1 MRMPS
6 VRGYWLDHLRHPFR
20 GGTEQ
25 AFMSGMSVRKTSVKH
40 GRPARTEMR
49 FGPAGWMYKDWE
61 GIVYPKPKPP
71 HFDQL
76 AYLASFFDTIEINS
90 SFYGPPVPKT
100 SRRWVQRVSANEDF
114 RFTAKLWK
122 RFTHE
127 RGKAW
132 TRSEVAKVRAGF
144 DVLMESGKLGAVLLQ
159 FPWSFKR
166 TEENGEWLGDVTR
179 TFSLYP
185 LVLEVRHSSWLTPD
199 FFRMLVEEGL
209 GFVNIDQ
216 PLFSNSIGPT
226 AHATSRVGYIRV
238 HGRNY
243 NDWFRKKA
251 PVEQRYNYLYRA
263 DQLEPWVERAREVA
277 ADPTT
282 REVYVVT
289 NNHYKG
295 KAVANALMMKSMMG
309 GGTVP
314 APLAVYEAY
323 QDSLEGYAEPQPEG
337 ELNTGSL
344 SLLTAGH

>member
-6 VRGYWLDHLRHPFR
+6 VRGYWPDHLRHPFR
-20 GGTEQ
+20 RGTEQ
-25 AFMSGMSVRKTSVKH
+25 AFISGMSARRSSGKRGGS
-40 GRPARTEMR
+40 RPTEVR

-76 AYLASFFDTIEINS
+76 AYIADFFDTVEINS
-90 SFYGPPVPKT
+90 SFYGPPVAKT
-100 SRRWVQRVSANEDF
+100 SRRWVERVGANRNF

-132 TRSEVAKVRAGF
+132 TRSEVSKVRAGF

-166 TEENGEWLGDVTR
+166 TEPNEEWLGDVTR
-179 TFSLYP
+179 TFKAYP
-185 LVLEVRHSSWLTPD
+185 LVLEVRHSSWLTPN
-199 FFRMLVEEGL
+199 FLQMLVEEGV

-251 PVEQRYNYLYRA
+251 PVDQRYNYLYRA
-263 DQLEPWVERAREVA
+263 DQLEPWVDRTREVA
-277 ADPTT
+277 ADPATG
-282 REVYVVT
+282 EVYVVT

-295 KAVANALMMKSMMG
+295 KAVANALMMKSMVG
-309 GGTVP
+309 GGVVP
-314 APLAVYEAY
+314 APTGVYKTY
-323 QDSLEGYAEPQPEG
+323 QSSLEGYVDPAPEG
-337 ELNTGSL
+337 S
-344 SLLTAGH
+344 

>member
-6 VRGYWLDHLRHPFR
+6 VSGYWLDHLRHPFR

-25 AFMSGMSVRKTSVKH
+25 AFVSTMSERRASGKR
-40 GRPARTEMR
+40 GRSRPTEVR

-71 HFDQL
+71 QFDQL
-76 AYLASFFDTIEINS
+76 AYIADFFDTVEINS
-90 SFYGPPVPKT
+90 SFYGPPVAKT
-100 SRRWVQRVSANEDF
+100 TRGWVQRVSANEDF

-144 DVLMESGKLGAVLLQ
+144 DVLMESGKLGAVLIQ

-166 TEENGEWLGDVTR
+166 TEPNQEWLGDVTR
-179 TFSLYP
+179 AFSVYP

-199 FFRMLVEEGL
+199 FLRMLVEEGI

-263 DQLEPWVERAREVA
+263 DQLEPWVERAQEVA
-277 ADPTT
+277 VDPAT

-295 KAVANALMMKSMMG
+295 KSVANALMMKSMMA
-309 GGTVP
+309 GGTVSAP
-314 APLAVYEAY
+314 AEVYEAY
-323 QDSLEGYAEPQPEG
+323 RDTLEGYSEPELEG
-337 ELNTGSL
+337 KLNTGSA
-344 SLLTAGH
+344 SLLTARH

>member
-1 MRMPS
+1 
-6 VRGYWLDHLRHPFR
+6 
-20 GGTEQ
+20 
-25 AFMSGMSVRKTSVKH
+25 
-40 GRPARTEMR
+40 
-49 FGPAGWMYKDWE
+49 MYKDWE

-76 AYLASFFDTIEINS
+76 AYIADFFDTVEINS
-90 SFYGPPVPKT
+90 SFYGPPAPKT
-100 SRRWVQRVSANEDF
+100 SRQWVQRVSANEDF

-127 RGKAW
+127 RAKAW
-132 TRSEVAKVRAGF
+132 TRSEVAKVRSGF

-166 TEENGEWLGDVTR
+166 TEPNQEWLGDVTR
-179 TFSLYP
+179 TFSPYP

-199 FFRMLVEEGL
+199 FLPMLAEEGI

-216 PLFSNSIGPT
+216 PLFSKSIGPT

-243 NDWFRKKA
+243 KDWFRKKA
-251 PVEQRYNYLYRA
+251 PVEQRYNYLYRP
-263 DQLEPWVERAREVA
+263 DQLEPWVERTKEVA
-277 ADPTT
+277 ADPAT

-309 GGTVP
+309 GETVT
-314 APLAVYEAY
+314 APPGVYEAY
-323 QDSLEGYAEPQPEG
+323 RESLEDYTEPAPKA
-337 ELNTGSL
+337 ELNTG
-344 SLLTAGH
+344 

>member
-1 MRMPS
+1 MRMPG
-6 VRGYWLDHLRHPFR
+6 VRGYWLEHLRHPFR
-20 GGTEQ
+20 VGTEQ
-25 AFMSGMSVRKTSVKH
+25 AFVSGMNVRRSSGKR
-40 GRPARTEMR
+40 GRRRRTEVR

-76 AYLASFFDTIEINS
+76 AYIADFFDTVEINS
-90 SFYGPPVPKT
+90 SFYGPPT
-100 SRRWVQRVSANEDF
+100 SRTSRQWVERVSANEDF

-127 RGKAW
+127 RAKAW
-132 TRSEVAKVRAGF
+132 TRSEAAKVRSGF

-166 TEENGEWLGDVTR
+166 TEANQEWLQDVTR

-199 FFRMLVEEGL
+199 FLPMLAEEGI

-216 PLFSNSIGPT
+216 PLFSKSIGPT
-226 AHATSRVGYIRV
+226 AHATSRVGYVRV

-243 NDWFRKKA
+243 KDWFRKKA

-263 DQLEPWVERAREVA
+263 DQLEPWVERIKEVA
-277 ADPTT
+277 ADPAT

-295 KAVANALMMKSMMG
+295 KAVANALMMKSMIG
-309 GGTVP
+309 GGTVT
-314 APLAVYEAY
+314 APPGVYEAY
-323 QDSLEGYAEPQPEG
+323 RESLEDYAEPAPEA
-337 ELNTGSL
+337 ELDTG
-344 SLLTAGH
+344 

>member
-1 MRMPS
+1 MRMPGVS
-6 VRGYWLDHLRHPFR
+6 GYWLDHLRHPFM

-25 AFMSGMSVRKTSVKH
+25 ALRRDMCAQRSTA
-40 GRPARTEMR
+40 GRRQSQTVVR

-71 HFDQL
+71 QFDQL
-76 AYLASFFDTIEINS
+76 AYIANFFDTVEINS

-100 SRRWVQRVSANEDF
+100 SRQWVQRVSANEDF

-132 TRSEVAKVRAGF
+132 NRSEVKKVRSGF

-166 TEENGEWLGDVTR
+166 TEENREWLDDVTR

-199 FFRMLVEEGL
+199 FFETLVEEGI

-216 PLFSNSIGPT
+216 PLFSKSIGPS
-226 AHATSRVGYIRV
+226 ARATSRVGYIRV

-243 NDWFRKKA
+243 SEWFRKKA

-263 DQLEPWVERAREVA
+263 DQLEPWVERAKEVA
-277 ADPTT
+277 ADPAT

-309 GGTVP
+309 GGTVTAP
-314 APLAVYEAY
+314 AGVYQAY
-323 QDSLEGYAEPQPEG
+323 HDSLEGYAEPE
-337 ELNTGSL
+337 
-344 SLLTAGH
+344 AGARTS

>member
-6 VRGYWLDHLRHPFR
+6 VRGYWLEHLGHPSR

-25 AFMSGMSVRKTSVKH
+25 AFMSVMNVRRSSGKR
-40 GRPARTEMR
+40 GRPRRTEVR

-76 AYLASFFDTIEINS
+76 AYIADFFDTVEINS
-90 SFYGPPVPKT
+90 SFYGPPTPKT
-100 SRRWVQRVSANEDF
+100 SRQWVQRVSANGDF

-127 RGKAW
+127 RAKAW
-132 TRSEVAKVRAGF
+132 TRSEVTKVRRGF

-166 TEENGEWLGDVTR
+166 TEPNQEWLGDVTR

-199 FFRMLVEEGL
+199 FLPTLAQEGI

-216 PLFSNSIGPT
+216 PLFSKSIGPT
-226 AHATSRVGYIRV
+226 AYATSRVGYIRV

-243 NDWFRKKA
+243 KDWFRKKA

-263 DQLEPWVERAREVA
+263 DQLEPWVERAKEVT
-277 ADPTT
+277 ADPAT

-309 GGTVP
+309 GDTVT
-314 APLAVYEAY
+314 APPGVYEAY
-323 QDSLEGYAEPQPEG
+323 RESLEDYAEPASKA
-337 ELNTGSL
+337 ELNTR
-344 SLLTAGH
+344 